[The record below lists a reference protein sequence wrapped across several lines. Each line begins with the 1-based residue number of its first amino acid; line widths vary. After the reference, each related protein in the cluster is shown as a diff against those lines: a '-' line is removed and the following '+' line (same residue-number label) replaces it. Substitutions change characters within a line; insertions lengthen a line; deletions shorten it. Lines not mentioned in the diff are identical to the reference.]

1 MMRVRPNGD
10 RRGFSL
16 LEVIVS
22 MVIGI
27 IVLGSVVQV
36 MIGQGR
42 GYRKQRE
49 VVDVRET
56 GRQAAALFAWDLR
69 QAVIADKPFASL
81 GTNSVAIRS
90 PRGVGTICA
99 RHASLPRFG
108 LWKTAGTFSADATDT
123 AVVYAIGRGVWK
135 TLKITA
141 VGTPAAMGVTA
152 CAYPGARPPD
162 VVVQF
167 AVTTKT
173 DTSWIR
179 VGAPIRTFQ
188 RVEYGQ
194 FEQDSRWWLGRKVG
208 AATSYERLTG
218 PLLPPSSNGLAF
230 VYYDTLGAVTA
241 NPAAIGSVQVTLRTE
256 SYGKTAVGTGFDKQ
270 RDSLVTKVAIRR

>member
-1 MMRVRPNGD
+1 MMRERARGSRD
-10 RRGFSL
+10 GFSL

-22 MVIGI
+22 LVVGI

-69 QAVIADKPFASL
+69 QAVIADGPFAAI

-90 PRGVGTICA
+90 PRGTGTICA
-99 RHASLPRFG
+99 RHPSLPRFG
-108 LWKTAGTFSADATDT
+108 LWKTAGTFSAADTDT
-123 AVVYAIGRGVWK
+123 AVVYAIGRGKWK

-141 VGTPAAMGVTA
+141 VGTPQDMGVTA
-152 CAYPGARPPD
+152 CAWPGARPPD

-188 RVEYGQ
+188 RVEYAQ
-194 FEQDSRWWLGRKVG
+194 FEQDSRWWLGRKIG
-208 AATSYERLTG
+208 AAESYERLTG

-230 VYYDTLGAVTA
+230 IYYDTLGAETA
-241 NPAAIGSVQVTLRTE
+241 DPGAVGSVEVTLRTE
-256 SYGKTAVGTGFDKQ
+256 SYSKTAVGDGFDHQ